1 MVKQTASAR
10 RAAKTA
16 KAEGKKAK
24 AEAKQTAKAE
34 LEEIGKQIAARV
46 TIMRDYDAAAEEKA
60 GHDLRKAQ
68 DERDTINNVLLVQAR
83 AKCKEAGESFEKF
96 RKQYCPDLS
105 RSRLYT
111 VLAIADG
118 RKTVE
123 QDRAEKRESVAKS
136 RAKVSSTSAVGDT
149 PRVPRVATPNGTT
162 LDTSGFSPKALE
174 QIVKVTG
181 NDVDTEASAETR
193 KAAASETEPCDAAA
207 TAPPDPAVIAEKHKA
222 SDPPKANDGA
232 VAEPEAEPTV
242 AAPEAEPTVEE
253 AEAEVKRLKAQRAAL
268 KTRINANANM
278 EDGTKIDPK
287 ASANA
292 MAEFNAACSTCLPQM
307 SENDLQAAIYGF
319 AEVVEVPAKELMPD
333 LRQLQHELK
342 IAKAEVTALKRKLAG
357 KLPPRES
364 RADAWGRHSG
374 EARSSIEA
382 LISMQQEFEE
392 AKDGQPDSLQEGP
405 YAQKCEEICAIDLE
419 SALSTLEEAEAA
431 EVPLGF
437 GRD

>member
-1 MVKQTASAR
+1 MAKQTASAR

-16 KAEGKKAK
+16 KAEAKKAK
-24 AEAKQTAKAE
+24 AEAKRTAKAE

-68 DERDTINNVLLVQAR
+68 DERDTINSVLLVQAR

-181 NDVDTEASAETR
+181 NDVDTEASAEAR
-193 KAAASETEPCDAAA
+193 KAVASDTEPLDAAA
-207 TAPPDPAVIAEKHKA
+207 TV
-222 SDPPKANDGA
+222 
-232 VAEPEAEPTV
+232 EPEPAP
-242 AAPEAEPTVEE
+242 APLAPEEISDDLLSKAKKFWREE
-253 AEAEVKRLKAQRAAL
+253 IAPGITDDDVKKYRLFISDEKQWKPRARRAARATG
-268 KTRINANANM
+268 KTR
-278 EDGTKIDPK
+278 
-287 ASANA
+287 
-292 MAEFNAACSTCLPQM
+292 
-307 SENDLQAAIYGF
+307 
-319 AEVVEVPAKELMPD
+319 
-333 LRQLQHELK
+333 
-342 IAKAEVTALKRKLAG
+342 
-357 KLPPRES
+357 
-364 RADAWGRHSG
+364 
-374 EARSSIEA
+374 
-382 LISMQQEFEE
+382 
-392 AKDGQPDSLQEGP
+392 
-405 YAQKCEEICAIDLE
+405 
-419 SALSTLEEAEAA
+419 
-431 EVPLGF
+431 
-437 GRD
+437 